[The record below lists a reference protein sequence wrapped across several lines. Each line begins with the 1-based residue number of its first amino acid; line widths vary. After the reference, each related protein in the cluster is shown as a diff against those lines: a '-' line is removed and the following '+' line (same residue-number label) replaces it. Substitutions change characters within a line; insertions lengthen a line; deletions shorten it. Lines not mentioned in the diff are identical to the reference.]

1 MPLPTP
7 TATDNRPR
15 GLTGS
20 DLVANCRKL
29 YERAKLYRRNRLT
42 TWTRNWQLVHNRFG
56 AMVSEPWMPNP
67 RSSEIYP
74 IGSTYVAWLSDQKPS
89 VTFAAAA
96 DPSAQATYDYLQNL
110 AGDLSTVYQ
119 SIWSTLNF
127 DYQLKMGYWDA
138 FTWGIGIYKSTWDQG
153 IDFGIG
159 NISLSRIH
167 PWSIYVDPKATTFD
181 DADYIIEA
189 RRMSLDEVERRYP
202 GHAVVLDA
210 RSSLGEIDEPPKS
223 ETTSGPTSPLSNINP
238 PYGGNMTGITS
249 SQNANRNSRGG
260 SLQDVVVY
268 EFWLKENDEWW
279 EANGDNEDV
288 KHASA
293 RWRVVV
299 ICQGEILLDEYA
311 EELWSHKSHPYT
323 RFVPDDV
330 GEFYGIALVDHL
342 AYPQIYIN
350 RLLTAYQ
357 LNTEL
362 TGNPVLLEPENNATA
377 RVNMTNRPGQRL
389 PTKATAGA
397 NVKPEWMSPP
407 SMSGDVL
414 KLIDWW
420 KQSMDQ
426 VSGLEAMKTPASRT
440 AQGVQNAAQEPTH
453 VRIRAILANLEA
465 SVRDIAMK
473 HADLIIDNYDEPR
486 IVAITGPNGDA
497 SSKALSA
504 RHFNTNDTPQ
514 LPPLKYAVKVDAGS
528 ELPTSLAGRIA
539 REMQLFAMG
548 ITDDLAV
555 LQAMRY
561 PHAPE
566 VLQRKYQKQ
575 MQGQL
580 AGKPGGGPQARQSRG
595 GNSPAKYGGAG

>member
-1 MPLPTP
+1 VPLPVP
-7 TATDNRPR
+7 VLTDNRPR

-20 DLVANCRKL
+20 DLVMECRKL
-29 YERAKLYRRNRLT
+29 YNQAKQARRNRLT

-56 AMVSEPWMPNP
+56 ALVAEPWMPNP
-67 RSSEIYP
+67 RASEIYP
-74 IGSTYVAWLSDQKPS
+74 IGSTYVAWLSDQDPN

-96 DPSAQATYDYLQNL
+96 DPNSQEIYEYLQRL
-110 AGDLSTVYQ
+110 ASDLSTVYE

-127 DYQLKMGYWDA
+127 DYQLKLGFWDD
-138 FTWGIGIYKSTWDQG
+138 FIYGVGIYKSTWDQG

-167 PWSIYVDPKATTFD
+167 PWSIYMDPKATCFD

-202 GHAVVLDA
+202 GHGVVLDA
-210 RSSLGEIDEPPKS
+210 RSSLGEIDNPP
-223 ETTSGPTSPLSNINP
+223 TTESSSGPTQPLSNIIP

-249 SQNANRNSRGG
+249 SQRSRQGRG
-260 SLQDVVVY
+260 SIGDMVVY

-279 EANGDNEDV
+279 EDEI

-311 EELWSHKSHPYT
+311 EALWSHKSHPYS
-323 RFVPDDV
+323 RFVSDDV

-362 TGNPVLLEPENNATA
+362 VGNPVLLEPDNSTTA
-377 RVNMTNRPGQRL
+377 RANITNKPGQRI
-389 PTKATAGA
+389 PTKASGGQNSQPSWLT
-397 NVKPEWMSPP
+397 PP
-407 SMSGDVL
+407 AISGDVL
-414 KLIDWW
+414 GLINWW
-420 KQSMDQ
+420 KESMAT
-426 VSGLEAMKTPASRT
+426 VSGLDAMKPSHPRT
-440 AQGVQNAAQEPTH
+440 AQGTTSATQEPTF
-453 VRIRAILANLEA
+453 VRVRAILSNLEMT
-465 SVRDIAMK
+465 VRDIAMK

-486 IVAITGPNGDA
+486 MVAVTGKSGEQT
-497 SSKALSA
+497 SMALSA
-504 RHFNTNDTPQ
+504 RHFNTNDTPS

-539 REMQLFAMG
+539 REVQLFGLG

-561 PHAPE
+561 PHARE
-566 VLQRKYQKQ
+566 VLERKYQKQ
-575 MQGQL
+575 MEGKL
-580 AGKPGGGPQARQSRG
+580 AGKPGGGAAPRQARA
-595 GNSPAKYGGAG
+595 GNSPPRYNQGPASG

>member
-1 MPLPTP
+1 MPLPAP
-7 TATDNRPR
+7 VLADNRPR

-20 DLVANCRKL
+20 DLVMECRKL
-29 YERAKLYRRNRLT
+29 YNHAKQARRNRLT

-56 AMVSEPWMPNP
+56 ALVAEPWMPNP

-74 IGSTYVAWLSDQKPS
+74 IGSTYVAWLSDQDPN

-96 DPSAQATYDYLQNL
+96 DPNSEQIYEYLQRL
-110 AGDLSTVYQ
+110 AGDLSTVYEA
-119 SIWSTLNF
+119 IWSTLNF
-127 DYQLKMGYWDA
+127 DYQLKMSFWDD
-138 FTWGIGIYKSTWDQG
+138 FIYGVGILKSTWDQS
-153 IDFGIG
+153 IDFGLG

-167 PWSIYVDPKATTFD
+167 PWSIYMDPKATCFD

-202 GHAVVLDA
+202 GHGVVLDA
-210 RSSLGEIDEPPKS
+210 RSSLGEIDQPP
-223 ETTSGPTSPLSNINP
+223 TTENASGPTQPLSNIVP

-249 SQNANRNSRGG
+249 SQRARAGRG
-260 SLQDVVVY
+260 SSADQIVY

-279 EANGDNEDV
+279 DDDTGIKNAN
-288 KHASA
+288 A

-311 EELWSHKSHPYT
+311 EALWSHKSHPYS
-323 RFVPDDV
+323 RFVSDDV

-362 TGNPVLLEPENNATA
+362 VGNPVLLEPDNSTTS
-377 RVNMTNRPGQRL
+377 RTNITNKPGQRI
-389 PTKATAGA
+389 PTKASGGQNSQPSWLT
-397 NVKPEWMSPP
+397 PP
-407 SMSGDVL
+407 AISGDVL
-414 KLIDWW
+414 GLINWW
-420 KQSMDQ
+420 KDSMAN
-426 VSGLEAMKTPASRT
+426 VSGLDAIKGASHPRT
-440 AQGVQNAAQEPTH
+440 AQGTANATQEPTF
-453 VRIRAILANLEA
+453 VRVRAILSNLEMT
-465 SVRDIAMK
+465 VRDIAMK

-486 IVAITGPNGDA
+486 MIAITGKSGEQT
-497 SSKALSA
+497 SIALSA
-504 RHFNTNDTPQ
+504 RHFNTNETPS

-539 REMQLFAMG
+539 REVQLFGLG

-561 PHAPE
+561 PHARE
-566 VLQRKYQKQ
+566 VLQRKYEKQ
-575 MQGQL
+575 MQGL
-580 AGKPGGGPQARQSRG
+580 LSGKPGGGATPRQSRS
-595 GNSPAKYGGAG
+595 GNSPARYTQGSASG